1 MPATRGHSS
10 CIERPPSI
18 SVDDFAKSV
27 FQTSNFYQ
35 STLCHGP
42 DLLCADPVDSRPALL
57 SPMVCGEVHRPGLHW
72 PCATRLSCRHR
83 PYGSRTRN
91 FPRIGSSVWLVNSA
105 ELRTRWRRTCTR
117 AWSPLSRVDD
127 GRLRKRNRSGSS
139 LLARGQSH
147 AKLPTAGEQLQAQAQ
162 KISAGPDLTTL
173 TVQVYPV
180 GVPSCVSVPGF

>member
-1 MPATRGHSS
+1 MTLQSQCFR
-10 CIERPPSI
+10 RPIFI
-18 SVDDFAKSV
+18 SPLFVTG
-27 FQTSNFYQ
+27 QTCCALIQ
-35 STLCHGP
+35 WTLGLLYFPRWFVVRFTGP
-42 DLLCADPVDSRPALL
+42 DCIGPVLRDYPA
-57 SPMVCGEVHRPGLHW
+57 GIDRTGHAH
-72 PCATRLSCRHR
+72 ATSQ
-83 PYGSRTRN
+83 GSGVIR
-91 FPRIGSSVWLVNSA
+91 SVWLVNSA